1 MKTKKIL
8 IIQGNPNPQ
17 SLCNALANAYEK
29 GAKENGAQLQRLNL
43 FELEFSPNLNYGYKQ
58 RTELEPDLLKSQEL
72 ISWAEH
78 IVFIYP
84 VWWGNMPAILK
95 GFFDRVFLPGFAFK
109 YRANSPWWDKLLTGR
124 SARQIVTLGMPN
136 WYYWLFYGAPSH
148 RAMKQVTLN
157 FSGIKPVKTTVFS
170 PVRQSNEKQRE
181 NWLQKSYS
189 LGKRFA

>member
-1 MKTKKIL
+1 MNNKKIL

-17 SLCNALANAYEK
+17 SLCNALANAYEN

-43 FELEFSPNLNYGYKQ
+43 FELEFSPNLSYGYKQ
-58 RTELEPDLLKSQEL
+58 RTELEPDLLRAQEL

-109 YRANSPWWDKLLTGR
+109 YHENSPWWDKLLTGR